1 MHQLIY
7 FLMLVGCGFYAVLRG
22 GAPERWG
29 TGALLVSVIATPIL
43 TLSTFSG
50 FETIEYGIMAADA
63 ALFCAVVVIALR
75 AQRYW
80 PLWIAA
86 IMADVLLTHLL
97 VLVPGVVPWSYAV
110 MNAAWNYPIPPIL
123 AAAAWRHQ
131 SRIRQYGS
139 DPAWNS

>member
-7 FLMLVGCGFYAVLRG
+7 FLMLVGCGLFAVLRG

-29 TGALLVSVIATPIL
+29 TGALVVAVIATVWSPV
-43 TLSTFSG
+43 FG
-50 FETIEYGIMAADA
+50 FGRFETIEYGIASADA
-63 ALFCAVVVIALR
+63 AFFCAVVVIALR

-86 IMADVLLTHLL
+86 IMADVLRTHLL

-123 AAAAWRHQ
+123 AVAAWRHQ